1 MELLKVLFLLS
12 LFVNLLANP
21 TEDEFSDSDE
31 ETDNE
36 NDNSNDEEDNT
47 GIPEHK
53 FEVKKIT
60 YMSGKKK
67 GQEKTLVN
75 LLIPPNT
82 FSRKKVQNNVTT
94 FNCLECLKDVI
105 ELKY

>member
-1 MELLKVLFLLS
+1 MLKVLFLLS

-36 NDNSNDEEDNT
+36 NDNSNDDEDNT

-53 FEVKKIT
+53 FEVKKNYLHVRKEKRT
-60 YMSGKKK
+60 GKNSG
-67 GQEKTLVN
+67 
-75 LLIPPNT
+75 
-82 FSRKKVQNNVTT
+82 
-94 FNCLECLKDVI
+94 
-105 ELKY
+105 